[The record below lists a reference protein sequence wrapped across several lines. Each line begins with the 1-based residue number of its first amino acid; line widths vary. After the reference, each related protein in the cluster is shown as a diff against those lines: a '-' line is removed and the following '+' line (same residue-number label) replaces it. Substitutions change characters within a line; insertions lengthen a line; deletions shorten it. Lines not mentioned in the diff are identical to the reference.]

1 MLGKTNAVVG
11 DSTPQYQGS
20 YNITQNGT
28 LPTAN
33 KKMTQDLVVNV
44 EDAVLGLKQRCEYTL
59 TEINDVDGRITEVVD
74 GAFSVWN
81 AWSDTKKKVLKTIY
95 LPNATTIGQEAFKRN
110 QGLTTVTLL
119 KCTTIK
125 TDAFQ
130 VCTALTT
137 ITLGASSV
145 CSIASTTTIPAT
157 SSHHITIYVP
167 SNLISSYQNATNW
180 STLYNNGYIDFQAI
194 TE

>member
-1 MLGKTNAVVG
+1 MLGKTNAVVNVAG
-11 DSTPQYQGS
+11 DIIY
-20 YNITQNGT
+20 
-28 LPTAN
+28 
-33 KKMTQDLVVNV
+33 
-44 EDAVLGLKQRCEYTL
+44 GLEARCEYTM

-81 AWSDTKKKVLKTIY
+81 AWVDTKRKVLKTIY

-130 VCTALTT
+130 VCTNLTT

-180 STLYNNGYIDFQAI
+180 SSLYNNGYIDFQAI